1 MKKITIILLSVAWL
15 GLGYGTIEAYFSS
28 KTAPHEELKQPPSPD
43 EVEYDKSGAP
53 IFTDEQLSG
62 NKKPFN
68 WTVGFLAVGFLAVGF
83 LTVTGLIVRQ
93 IRHPVP
99 SVRDSGHYSDNKFP
113 PVPQAIP
120 QPRQLSMHRHLIPL
134 PPKFNP

>member
-1 MKKITIILLSVAWL
+1 MKKTTIILLSVVWL
-15 GLGYGTIEAYFSS
+15 GLGYGTIEAYFSP
-28 KTAPHEELKQPPSPD
+28 KAAPHEELKLPPSPG

-68 WTVGFLAVGFLAVGF
+68 LTGVFLAVGF
-83 LTVTGLIVRQ
+83 LTVTGLVVRQ

-99 SVRDSGHYSDNKFP
+99 SVCDSGHYSDNKFP
-113 PVPQAIP
+113 PVSQAMP
-120 QPRQLSMHRHLIPL
+120 QPRLT
-134 PPKFNP
+134 PPHENP